1 MKGATQAMSKY
12 RAIGAVE
19 EEHLRNLPEEVND
32 YIAVLSE
39 IIGRSRNEG
48 NSWQSKNRSRATQGC

>member
-1 MKGATQAMSKY
+1 MSKY